1 MTLPEQ
7 AAMKNLIAKCLDWNK
22 TIRTLQIETLN
33 HSIISIMKK
42 GLLVLFIAAGIYACG
57 GGATEGESKPVSTNE
72 DNKNSQIGGEASAPA
87 TATAPATD
95 AAAAAPVSEPVAA
108 AAGKDGKAL
117 IAGSDC
123 LTCHKEDAK
132 LIGPAYKEVAKKYE
146 SNEKNIKMLGEKVL
160 KGGQGV
166 WGEIPMAGHP
176 NLSQEDAEAMVKYI
190 LTLK

>member
-1 MTLPEQ
+1 
-7 AAMKNLIAKCLDWNK
+7 
-22 TIRTLQIETLN
+22 
-33 HSIISIMKK
+33 MKK
-42 GLLVLFIAAGIYACG
+42 VLLAFGIAAACYACG
-57 GGATEGESKPVSTNE
+57 GGTTEGENKPVSNNETNA
-72 DNKNSQIGGEASAPA
+72 NSQIGGEQAP
-87 TATAPATD
+87 
-95 AAAAAPVSEPVAA
+95 AAAAPAPDAAAPAATAPVAATPAA

-146 SNEKNIKMLGEKVL
+146 NNDKNVKMLAEKIL

-176 NLSQEDAEAMVKYI
+176 NLSTEDAEAMVKYI
-190 LTLK
+190 LSLK

>member
-1 MTLPEQ
+1 
-7 AAMKNLIAKCLDWNK
+7 
-22 TIRTLQIETLN
+22 
-33 HSIISIMKK
+33 MKK

-57 GGATEGESKPVSTNE
+57 GGTTEGDSKPVSTNE
-72 DNKNSQIGGEASAPA
+72 DNKNSQIGGDAAAPA
-87 TATAPATD
+87 TTTAPATD
-95 AAAAAPVSEPVAA
+95 AAATAPAAEPVA

-117 IAGSDC
+117 ISGSDC

-146 SNEKNIKMLGEKVL
+146 SNEKNIKMLGEKIL

-190 LTLK
+190 LALK

>member
-1 MTLPEQ
+1 MISPVLG
-7 AAMKNLIAKCLDWNK
+7 AMKNLTAKCWDWNK
-22 TIRTLQIETLN
+22 RTELYPLKIKTITHT
-33 HSIISIMKK
+33 IMKK
-42 GLLVLFIAAGIYACG
+42 VLLAFGIAAACYACG
-57 GGATEGESKPVSTNE
+57 GGTTEGENKPISNNETNA
-72 DNKNSQIGGEASAPA
+72 NSQIGGEAAPA
-87 TATAPATD
+87 AAAAAPATDTATAPAAT
-95 AAAAAPVSEPVAA
+95 APAA

-146 SNEKNIKMLGEKVL
+146 SNDKNVKMLAEKIL

-176 NLSQEDAEAMVKYI
+176 NLSAEDAEAMVKYI
-190 LTLK
+190 LSLK